1 MRGAGRDGL
10 IAVLWATVAQAITYA
25 SFFEIIRRAGALFF
39 ALLNYVVVAAGLFW
53 AYLLFGEVQSPW
65 AWGAVAVLAISL
77 ALSNLGSAR
86 AIRARAAR

>member
-1 MRGAGRDGL
+1 MLRAL
-10 IAVLWATVAQAITYA
+10 A
-25 SFFEIIRRAGALFF
+25 SGP
-39 ALLNYVVVAAGLFW
+39 LLP
-53 AYLLFGEVQSPW
+53 AYLLFGEVLSPW